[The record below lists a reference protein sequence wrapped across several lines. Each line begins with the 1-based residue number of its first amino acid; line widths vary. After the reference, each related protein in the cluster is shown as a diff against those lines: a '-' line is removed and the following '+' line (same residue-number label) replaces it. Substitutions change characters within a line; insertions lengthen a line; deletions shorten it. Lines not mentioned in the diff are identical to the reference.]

1 MIKGGFV
8 MQDNSNNNDL
18 NILKAGNFTKNAVD
32 YFKENIENQTNYME
46 TFNRNLQAIRNN
58 TNNKEGK

>member
-1 MIKGGFV
+1 VIKGGFV
-8 MQDNSNNNDL
+8 MQNNNNDL

-46 TFNRNLQAIRNN
+46 TFNRNLQAIRNDP
-58 TNNKEGK
+58 NNKKGR